1 MGTVPHI
8 SNPSPILARYTLA
21 EPELAVVP
29 PGIPMKLLIIEDD
42 AKLARLIEG
51 VLREERFTVD
61 VALDGES
68 GLSMGLA
75 GAYDVAIVDWML
87 PRRDGPSIVRAMR
100 SAGLPTAVLMLT
112 ARGQVEDR
120 VLGLDSG
127 ADDYLGKPF
136 AFEELLARVR
146 ALGRRST
153 GPTSEQWEIRI
164 GDLVMDL
171 GTHTA
176 RRGNVPLELTSTE
189 WNLLECFLRH
199 PRQALTR
206 QQILDYVWSYAREV
220 QPTMV
225 DVYISY
231 LRRKLNVPGRRDP
244 IETVRG
250 LGYRLNPDHV

>member
-1 MGTVPHI
+1 M
-8 SNPSPILARYTLA
+8 S
-21 EPELAVVP
+21 
-29 PGIPMKLLIIEDD
+29 MKVLIIEDD
-42 AKLARLIEG
+42 AKLAHLIEG

-68 GLSMGLA
+68 GLAMGLD
-75 GAYDVAIVDWML
+75 GGYDVAIVDWML
-87 PRRDGPSIVRAMR
+87 PRRDGPSIVRAIR
-100 SAGLPTAVLMLT
+100 SAGLPTAVIMLT

-120 VLGLDSG
+120 VLGLNSG

-136 AFEELLARVR
+136 AFEELLARLR

-153 GPTSEQWEIRI
+153 TPTSERWELRS

-176 RRGNVPLELTSTE
+176 RRGNVPLELTTTE

-199 PRQALTR
+199 PGQMLNR
-206 QQILDYVWSYAREV
+206 QQILDYVWSYVREV

-231 LRRKLNVPGRRDP
+231 LRRKLNIPGRRDP
-244 IETVRG
+244 IDTVRG
-250 LGYRLNPDHV
+250 VGYRLNPEHV

>member
-1 MGTVPHI
+1 
-8 SNPSPILARYTLA
+8 
-21 EPELAVVP
+21 
-29 PGIPMKLLIIEDD
+29 MKVLIVEDD
-42 AKLARLIEG
+42 AKLARLIES
-51 VLREERFTVD
+51 VLREEHFTVD

-68 GLSMGLA
+68 GLTMGLA
-75 GAYDVAIVDWML
+75 GAYDVAVVDWML
-87 PRRDGPSIVRAMR
+87 PRRDGPSIIHALRT
-100 SAGLPTAVLMLT
+100 AGLPTAVLMLT
-112 ARGQVEDR
+112 ARDQVEDR
-120 VLGLDSG
+120 VQGLDAG

-136 AFEELLARVR
+136 AFEELLARLR
-146 ALGRRST
+146 ALGRRAT
-153 GPTSEQWEIRI
+153 GVPSEQWELRI

-176 RRGNVPLELTSTE
+176 RRGTAPLDLTSTE

-199 PRQALTR
+199 PRQALSR
-206 QQILDYVWSYAREV
+206 QQILDYVWSYARDV

-250 LGYRLNPDHV
+250 LGYRLNPEHV

>member
-1 MGTVPHI
+1 M
-8 SNPSPILARYTLA
+8 S
-21 EPELAVVP
+21 
-29 PGIPMKLLIIEDD
+29 MKVLIIEDD
-42 AKLARLIEG
+42 AKLAHLIEG

-68 GLSMGLA
+68 GLAMGLD
-75 GAYDVAIVDWML
+75 GGYDVAIVDWML

-100 SAGLPTAVLMLT
+100 SAGLPTAVIMLT

-120 VLGLDSG
+120 VLGLNSG

-136 AFEELLARVR
+136 AFEELLARLR

-153 GPTSEQWEIRI
+153 TPTSERWELRS

-176 RRGNVPLELTSTE
+176 RRGNVPLELTTTE

-199 PRQALTR
+199 PGQMLNR

-231 LRRKLNVPGRRDP
+231 LRRKLNIPGRRDP
-244 IETVRG
+244 IDTVRG
-250 LGYRLNPDHV
+250 VGYRLNPEHV

>member
-1 MGTVPHI
+1 MT
-8 SNPSPILARYTLA
+8 
-21 EPELAVVP
+21 
-29 PGIPMKLLIIEDD
+29 MKVLIIEDD

-61 VALDGES
+61 VALDGEA
-68 GLSMGLA
+68 GLAMGLA
-75 GAYDVAIVDWML
+75 GGYDVAIVDWML
-87 PRRDGPSIVRAMR
+87 PRRDGPSIVRELR
-100 SAGLPTAVLMLT
+100 SARVPTAVIMLT

-136 AFEELLARVR
+136 AFEELLARLR

-153 GPTSEQWEIRI
+153 APTSERWELRSD
-164 GDLVMDL
+164 DLVMDL

-176 RRGNVPLELTSTE
+176 RRGNVLLELTSTE

-199 PRQALTR
+199 PGQMLNR

-231 LRRKLNVPGRRDP
+231 LRRKLSVPGRHDP
-244 IETVRG
+244 IDTVRG
-250 LGYRLNPDHV
+250 VGYRLNPDHV